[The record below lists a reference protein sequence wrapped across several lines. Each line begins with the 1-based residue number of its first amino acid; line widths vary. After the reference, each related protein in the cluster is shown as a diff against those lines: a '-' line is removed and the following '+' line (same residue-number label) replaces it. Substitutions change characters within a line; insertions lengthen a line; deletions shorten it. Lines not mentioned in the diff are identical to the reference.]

1 MKFFFSA
8 HEKIARHYQAG
19 ALFGSVF
26 LCGATLMMFEL
37 VGSRMFAPYLGTSTF
52 VWTSLIGVILGF
64 LSLGY
69 WYGGKIADQKT
80 SFEQYACIIF
90 AAAISVLF
98 VFCVHTSVL
107 SFFQQTIQSLELSAT
122 LSAIILFA
130 PTGFLLGIVSPYA
143 VRLKMVHMEH
153 SASTVGN
160 LYAVSTA
167 GSIFGT
173 FFAGFVLIPTLGTAE
188 NILLFALILLFT
200 SLLFLRTKSM
210 HIAVLG
216 VFIFICSLY
225 ALRVETRAFLF
236 TRYHILDIDSK
247 YSRIKVYPSTD
258 RLTGKEVLNV
268 STDPFGTECAMF
280 VESDE
285 LVFAYTKFYRLD
297 GHFKPD
303 LKNTLMLGGC
313 AYSYPKDFLKRF
325 PNAHMDVVEIDPVMT
340 ELAKKYFRLKDDDRL
355 TTYHEDARRFLNRSD
370 KKYDVIY
377 GDAFNS
383 FSSVPFQLTTKEAI
397 QLEYDALNDGGV
409 VLANLIS
416 SIDDT
421 SGKFLRAQFA
431 MYRSVFTQVYLF
443 PVTYPEDG
451 AYVQN
456 ILLVAI
462 KSDKPPLF
470 ESEDPELN
478 EYLKHRWLKEV
489 KNDLPILT
497 DDYAPVD
504 YYKRE
509 SL

>member
-1 MKFFFSA
+1 
-8 HEKIARHYQAG
+8 
-19 ALFGSVF
+19 
-26 LCGATLMMFEL
+26 
-37 VGSRMFAPYLGTSTF
+37 
-52 VWTSLIGVILGF
+52 
-64 LSLGY
+64 
-69 WYGGKIADQKT
+69 
-80 SFEQYACIIF
+80 
-90 AAAISVLF
+90 
-98 VFCVHTSVL
+98 
-107 SFFQQTIQSLELSAT
+107 
-122 LSAIILFA
+122 
-130 PTGFLLGIVSPYA
+130 
-143 VRLKMVHMEH
+143 
-153 SASTVGN
+153 
-160 LYAVSTA
+160 
-167 GSIFGT
+167 
-173 FFAGFVLIPTLGTAE
+173 
-188 NILLFALILLFT
+188 
-200 SLLFLRTKSM
+200 M